1 MGRSYPLFYRVS
13 GAVARLLMRS
23 VTRLRW
29 QCVENF
35 PKEGAFLAVGNHVSN
50 ADGLTLL
57 HLLLDQKIPARILAK
72 HELWRIPVLSFFLRR
87 SGQVP
92 VVRGSARAMEA
103 LSAALKALEN
113 GEVIALFPEGTLTS
127 NPDLWPMTA
136 KLGAARLALSAR
148 VPVIPVGQW
157 GAHSLYRREGGVP
170 RIWRRP
176 RIAARVGKPV
186 ELSDLY
192 GRTDAAAYKEA
203 THRIVLA
210 LTALVEELRG
220 EQAPVPMWDSRR
232 DGRTYDT
239 SPRVYDAQWDP
250 MMGVPAEQSRGGDIT
265 ELLEREAATPPG
277 GGYDSAP
284 YTWGKRADDAA
295 KPRPEL
301 AGPSVPA
308 SSPEG
313 MAAKQAGSTHAEGE
327 KGPAATSGMK
337 AGRIVAPEKPGSQQ
351 PGQGA

>member
-23 VTRLRW
+23 VARLRW
-29 QCVENF
+29 QRVDNF

-92 VVRGSARAMEA
+92 VVRGSARAVEA
-103 LSAALKALEN
+103 LSAAFNALEK

-136 KLGAARLALSAR
+136 KLGAARLALASR

-157 GAHSLYRREGGVP
+157 GAHALYRREGGVP
-170 RIWRRP
+170 RFWRRP
-176 RIAARVGKPV
+176 RIVARVGKPV

-203 THRIVLA
+203 THRIILA
-210 LTALVEELRG
+210 LTSLVEELRG
-220 EQAPVPMWDSRR
+220 EQAPMPMWDSRR

-239 SPRVYDAQWDP
+239 SPRVHDVQWNP
-250 MMGVPAEQSRGGDIT
+250 LLSVPAEQSRGGDIT
-265 ELLEREAATPPG
+265 ELLEREAAASAG

-295 KPRPEL
+295 RPRPEL

-308 SSPEG
+308 SSPE
-313 MAAKQAGSTHAEGE
+313 AVASKQAGEKRAEQEG
-327 KGPAATSGMK
+327 ATGGASGIK
-337 AGRIVAPEKPGSQQ
+337 ADRIVAPEKPGSQQ